1 MKLVALLYR
10 WVRLELVAKLG
21 KVSEAVIDVLNKQFD
36 AEFAFV
42 VAEVGLSLDAKWAME
57 DWEHRLCQRVQRH
70 ESVDRE
76 IQEWVGVMEQRQR
89 QEMEQ
94 EE

>member
-1 MKLVALLYR
+1 MKLVALLYS
-10 WVRLELVAKLG
+10 WIRLELAAKLG
-21 KVSEAVIDVLNKQFD
+21 KVPEAVIDMLNKQFD

-42 VAEVGLSLDAKWAME
+42 VAEVGLSLNAKWAME
-57 DWEHRLCQRVQRH
+57 DWEHRLCQRVQWH
-70 ESVDRE
+70 ESVDRG
-76 IQEWVGVMEQRQR
+76 IKEWVGVIEQRQR